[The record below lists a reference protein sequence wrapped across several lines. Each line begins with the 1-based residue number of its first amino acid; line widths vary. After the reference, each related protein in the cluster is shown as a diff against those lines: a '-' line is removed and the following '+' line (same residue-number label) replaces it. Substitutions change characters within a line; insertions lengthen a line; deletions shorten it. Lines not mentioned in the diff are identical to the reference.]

1 LQEKHEKNMAAGLEE
16 SEKKRTFA
24 GKSQTL
30 LAKRNDCRQTHKAA
44 GKTQNDAGNRITLQA
59 NRKHRR

>member
-24 GKSQTL
+24 GKSQ
-30 LAKRNDCRQTHKAA
+30 NAA

>member
-24 GKSQTL
+24 GKSQ
-30 LAKRNDCRQTHKAA
+30 NDA
-44 GKTQNDAGNRITLQA
+44 GKTQRLQA
-59 NRKHRR
+59 NA